1 MVSAESS
8 GAPMTTTSSSIS
20 NLTSTSGVLASN
32 KASSEWIKKNWERM
46 ASMEAKAPA
55 IAPNAT
61 QGNHCFV
68 GPTLSKHEGD
78 DYITMVGNKIYPTA
92 PPSLQKS
99 AVIIGAGLS
108 GQALYSSPC
117 I

>member
-8 GAPMTTTSSSIS
+8 GVPMTTSSSIS
-20 NLTSTSGVLASN
+20 NVMSTSGVLASN

-46 ASMEAKAPA
+46 ASMEAKAA